1 MRILSA
7 EETAALLPYA
17 ALAESIAQVLA
28 DHAQGLVTAP
38 ERLVVPLPGG
48 ATLLL
53 MPAADPSITV
63 TKLVTVHPAQQ
74 PSVRAEVWVMRT
86 ATGERL
92 ALLDGGVVTARRT
105 AAVSLLAAQTLAP
118 LPAGPLLIIGAGT
131 QGRSHLEAFQ
141 EGLGTDKVYVYSRSF
156 EHAEALASYAR
167 QRRMLAQAIR
177 DLEPALNEVSLIVCA
192 TTSSTPVLLRAPSS
206 AFIAAVGAY
215 RPDMAEV
222 APEVVRQAR
231 LYVDTL
237 EGAHS
242 EAGDLLQAGVDWD
255 KVQPL
260 EAALHQPKPASGVV
274 LFKSVG
280 HALWDLAAARL
291 AVKSLGIQ

>member
-1 MRILSA
+1 MRILTA
-7 EETAALLPYA
+7 EETAQALPYP
-17 ALAESIAQVLA
+17 ALAQAIAGVLEA
-28 DHAQGLVTAP
+28 RAQGEVQAP
-38 ERLVVPLPGG
+38 ERLVVPLAGG
-48 ATLLL
+48 AALLL
-53 MPAADPSITV
+53 MPATDPRITV
-63 TKLVTVHPAQQ
+63 TKLVTVHPQER
-74 PSVRAEVWVMRT
+74 PSVRAELWVMRT
-86 ATGERL
+86 DTGERL
-92 ALLDGGVVTARRT
+92 ALLDGAVVTARRT

-118 LPAGPLLIIGAGT
+118 HPAGPLLIIGAGT

-167 QRRMLAQAIR
+167 QRGMLAQAIGS
-177 DLEPALNEVSLIVCA
+177 LEPVLDEVSLIVCA
-192 TTSSTPVLLRAPSS
+192 TTSPTPVLLRAPSS

-231 LYVDTL
+231 LYVDTH
-237 EGAHS
+237 EGARS
-242 EAGDLLQAGVDWD
+242 EAGDLLQAGVNWEE
-255 KVQPL
+255 VQPL
-260 EAALHQPKPASGVV
+260 EAALHQPRPASGTV

-291 AVKSLGIQ
+291 AVKSLGIR